1 MDKNMSPEEK
11 KFTLEEIMAEAEAKR
26 AAKRTADPEAPA
38 VTTAPADSDVPQTVT
53 PAAPPVSRPTTHTT
67 ANIIP
72 PAEPEAQAEP
82 DPQAEPEPDT
92 AQPAEI
98 IPDPSADAA
107 EPAEAPRRSLSDP
120 DHPVSDHIPDC
131 AKPDVHEEHHVGE
144 GMSKK
149 EAMRI
154 RMKNMNKQEIAYLR
168 RKQIFEKC
176 WPVFRFLI
184 LFGLGFVILTP
195 LMFMLSY
202 GFREN
207 ADMNDPTIIW
217 IPRHLTLRIM
227 KQTINAMG
235 LTRANNNPLIN
246 TLVLNIG
253 CSICQ
258 VVTCAITG
266 YGFARFKFKGRNLLF
281 GIVVLMILV
290 PTQIISIPLY
300 STFRNFLFGTVN
312 LIDNMLVMYLPAL
325 TANGI
330 RAGLMIFIFRQFFR
344 GLPKELE
351 DAAYLDGCGPFKT
364 FIKVMVPNAASSF
377 LTVFLF
383 SIVWYWND
391 YYVASSFFTNTKT
404 ISLVLKNLDGIL
416 NIEIFNNANA
426 NISAREKI
434 VWLEA
439 GCLIS
444 ITPMLIL
451 YACLQKHFTEG
462 IERSGI
468 VG

>member
-1 MDKNMSPEEK
+1 MDQEKNLNPGQ
-11 KFTLEEIMAEAEAKR
+11 
-26 AAKRTADPEAPA
+26 TADEIVEELAAA
-38 VTTAPADSDVPQTVT
+38 VDA
-53 PAAPPVSRPTTHTT
+53 
-67 ANIIP
+67 
-72 PAEPEAQAEP
+72 
-82 DPQAEPEPDT
+82 
-92 AQPAEI
+92 
-98 IPDPSADAA
+98 AA
-107 EPAEAPRRSLSDP
+107 EPPRRSLSDP
-120 DHPVSDHIPDC
+120 DHPVASYVPDC
-131 AKPDVHEEHHVGE
+131 AIPDVHKEHEVGE
-144 GMSKK
+144 GMSQK
-149 EAMRI
+149 EAMKI
-154 RMKNMNKQEIAYLR
+154 RMQYMNREEIAYLR
-168 RKQIFEKC
+168 RKRAFELC

-195 LMFMLSY
+195 LMFMISY

-207 ADMNDPTIIW
+207 TDMNDPTVIW
-217 IPRHLTLRIM
+217 IPRHLTMRIM
-227 KQTINAMG
+227 KQTIDAMG
-235 LTRANNNPLIN
+235 LTSVSNNPLIN

-258 VVTCAITG
+258 VVTCAVTG

-281 GIVVLMILV
+281 GIVILMILV
-290 PTQIISIPLY
+290 PSQVISIPLY
-300 STFRNFLFGTVN
+300 STFRNFLFGSIN
-312 LIDNMLVMYLPAL
+312 LIDKKLVMYLPAM

-351 DAAYLDGCGPFKT
+351 DAAYLDGCGPLRT
-364 FIKVMVPNAASSF
+364 FLQVMVPNAASSF

-391 YYVASSFFTNTKT
+391 FYVASSFFTNTKT
-404 ISLVLKNLDGIL
+404 ISTVLKNLDSTL
-416 NIEIFNNANA
+416 NLAIFNNPNA
-426 NISAREKI
+426 NVSAREKI

-444 ITPMLIL
+444 VTPMLIL

-462 IERSGI
+462 IERSGL